1 MESAQELKLFAE
13 ASLSNQAAAKH
24 FGIAVGGLIGLLT
37 VWHWVQRFS
46 RRRRGYAKLLEGVLT
61 QRLKGHLVPV
71 SAYLAINIILTFT
84 NVNWTIQ
91 TFLAKRLGWMA
102 LCNLCVAVFLGLKNT
117 PLSPLAGKSYES
129 INVLHRYCGYTT
141 ILYMVLH
148 STVYVSG
155 LYKVGALFVLMDPK
169 QYAAATAG
177 LSLLVLL
184 MSALIRKRHYELFVT
199 LHLCIV
205 ALVLATVC
213 YHVYQPPYISTMTVV
228 IIGLALV
235 FWSLDRSL
243 RLGRWILNGYG
254 NHCTLTPLPGNA
266 TKITMR
272 RSIKASPGSHAF
284 LWIPSI
290 KLVQTHPFTLVSNDP
305 AEFIVHARDGF
316 TKALFT
322 VAVKS
327 PGKALRAAI
336 EGPYGHMPNIATTD
350 KLVLIAGGSG
360 VTFAM
365 SLALHWTKQARLYAL
380 QPSTVEFVWAV
391 RSRAYLKWF
400 EAELTELEAHPAVN
414 VCIYVTGASSTDKH
428 DTAKSVPLR
437 SMLPAHV
444 AGRYQDTLE
453 MDERVENMFSSSLSA
468 DEVNGLP
475 SPCHYGRPDAGVV
488 LDRAVVG
495 MSRTDRLL
503 VAVSGPAGM
512 LTAARVAT
520 GKLMGTNMPAIQ
532 LHLEEFGW

>member
-24 FGIAVGGLIGLLT
+24 FGIAVGGLIGLFT
-37 VWHWVQRFS
+37 VGHWAQRFS
-46 RRRRGYAKLLEGVLT
+46 RRKRGYAKLLDGVFT

-71 SAYLAINIILTFT
+71 PAYLAINIILTFT

-117 PLSPLAGKSYES
+117 PLSPLTGKSYES

-184 MSALIRKRHYELFVT
+184 MSTLIRKRQYELFVT

-205 ALVLATVC
+205 ALVLAT
-213 YHVYQPPYISTMTVV
+213 
-228 IIGLALV
+228 
-235 FWSLDRSL
+235 DRSL
-243 RLGRWILNGYG
+243 RLSRWILNGYG

-266 TKITMR
+266 TKITMG

-284 LWIPSI
+284 VWIPSI
-290 KLVQTHPFTLVSNDP
+290 KLVQTHPFTLISNDP

-322 VAVKS
+322 AAVKA

-336 EGPYGHMPNIATTD
+336 EGPYGHMPNIARTD
-350 KLVLIAGGSG
+350 KLILIAGGSG
-360 VTFAM
+360 VTFTM
-365 SLALHWTKQARLYAL
+365 SLALHWAKQARLHAP
-380 QPSTVEFVWAV
+380 QPSTLEFVWAV
-391 RSRAYLKWF
+391 RSRAHLRWF
-400 EAELTELEAHPAVN
+400 QAELTELQAHPAVN

-428 DTAKSVPLR
+428 DTAKPEPLR

-444 AGRYQDTLE
+444 AGRCQETFEL
-453 MDERVENMFSSSLSA
+453 DERVENMFSSSLSV

-475 SPCHYGRPDAGVV
+475 SPCQYGRPDAGVV

-503 VAVSGPAGM
+503 VAVCGPAGM
-512 LTAARVAT
+512 LTDARVAT
-520 GKLMGTNMPAIQ
+520 RKLMRTNMPAIQ